1 MLDLGQNGQNQ
12 PSHADHSPHTLPT
25 VTQEDVERHLGLQ
38 PISEVQAT
46 EDKASAGDLLQTR
59 TVLVF
64 SKDDLGN
71 PYNWSRLKK
80 STIVLFGITAVLNS
94 TIGSSLPSDNVA
106 LYEHFNVTDV
116 EQRVLPNSIY
126 LVGYMLGPLLFAP
139 LSERYGRQI
148 ILQSTF
154 AGFTVF
160 TLATCLASNWPAFNV
175 FRLIIGTF
183 ASTPISVIGG
193 LYADLY
199 SSAVSRGRAMA
210 LFMAAT
216 SFGPVCGPIISG
228 YLSPYRWNWPFWFAL
243 IFAGLSCVMMAFLPE
258 TFGPTILKR
267 RAQEIRKKHP
277 SVDIHALAELEMT
290 TTFIEDMKVT
300 LARPFRMFFREAI
313 VLFSCLYLALVYAVF
328 YIFLQ
333 AYPLIF
339 PPIYGFSLGQ
349 EGLAF
354 VPIAIGACIACC
366 IYLCWDAYLRAAKAR
381 DAPWSRQEEYRRLP
395 LACIG
400 GPFFSIGCFWIGW
413 TARANIHWIVPVLG
427 GIPWGIGY
435 LLLFMSMLNYLVDSY
450 EIYSASALAASTCA
464 RSLLGAVLPFATTPM
479 YNTLGV
485 AWSCS
490 LVGFLSLAMCI
501 VPFAFIKYGDRIR
514 ASSKFCQELAEKKRN
529 AEAREGRMSAQHEK
543 V

>member
-1 MLDLGQNGQNQ
+1 MLGSPQLWWTWDKTGRNQ
-12 PSHADHSPHTLPT
+12 PLIEIAYH
-25 VTQEDVERHLGLQ
+25 
-38 PISEVQAT
+38 
-46 EDKASAGDLLQTR
+46 
-59 TVLVF
+59 
-64 SKDDLGN
+64 
-71 PYNWSRLKK
+71 LKK
-80 STIVLFGITAVLNS
+80 ATIVLVGITTVLNS

-106 LYEHFNVTDV
+106 LYEHFSVTDV

-148 ILQSTF
+148 ILQTTF

-160 TLATCLASNWPAFNV
+160 TLATCLAPNWPAFNV

-243 IFAGLSCVMMAFLPE
+243 IFASLSCVMMAFLPE

-267 RAQEIRKKHP
+267 RARKIRKNHP
-277 SVDIHALAELEMT
+277 GFNGYTLTELEMT
-290 TTFIEDMKVT
+290 TTFVEDMKVT
-300 LARPFRMFFREAI
+300 LARPFRMFFQEAI

-339 PPIYGFSLGQ
+339 PPIYDFSLGQ

-381 DAPWSRQEEYRRLP
+381 DAPWSSQEEYRRLP

-413 TARANIHWIVPVLG
+413 TARENIHWIVPVLG

-435 LLLFMSMLNYLVDSY
+435 LLLFMSILNYLVDSY

-479 YNTLGV
+479 YTKLGV

-514 ASSKFCQELAEKKRN
+514 ASSKFCQELAERKRD
-529 AEAREGRMSAQHEK
+529 AETREARASPPQEK